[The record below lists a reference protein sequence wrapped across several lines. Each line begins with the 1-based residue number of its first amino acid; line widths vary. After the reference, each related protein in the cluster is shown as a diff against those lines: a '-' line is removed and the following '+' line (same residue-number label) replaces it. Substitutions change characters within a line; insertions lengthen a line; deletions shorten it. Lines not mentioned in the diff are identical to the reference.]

1 MIVFSRPPGRKR
13 RAGDVGTST
22 LRSGSACPP
31 PAFAEA
37 KHRLRAGRYNFVR
50 RERRAAA
57 AEDGSSSGGDARRWP
72 RKVTLRAAL
81 RALTLSSRGP
91 CDAPSITADHVPS
104 RKTRKAVR
112 CVILL

>member
-1 MIVFSRPPGRKR
+1 MIVFSRPPGRTR
-13 RAGDVGTST
+13 RAGDVST
-22 LRSGSACPP
+22 
-31 PAFAEA
+31 
-37 KHRLRAGRYNFVR
+37 
-50 RERRAAA
+50 
-57 AEDGSSSGGDARRWP
+57 SSSGGDARRWP

-112 CVILL
+112 CVTLL